1 MKAFDVETVI
11 AAETSEVWRALSDI
25 NAWPSWDSGV
35 LRVEGKA
42 VEGNK
47 IKLVSEADPKRAF
60 TLKVARVT
68 PETGIVLTGG
78 MPLGLFK
85 GVRTYSL
92 SPQQGGTR
100 FRMREEYS
108 GPFAP
113 MIVKSIPDLQPTF
126 DKFAAGLKARAE
138 ARR

>member
-1 MKAFDVETVI
+1 
-11 AAETSEVWRALSDI
+11 
-25 NAWPSWDSGV
+25 
-35 LRVEGKA
+35 
-42 VEGNK
+42 
-47 IKLVSEADPKRAF
+47 
-60 TLKVARVT
+60 
-68 PETGIVLTGG
+68 

-92 SPQQGGTR
+92 SPQQSGTR

-113 MIVKSIPDLQPTF
+113 MIVKSIPDLKPTF
-126 DKFAAGLKARAE
+126 DKFVTGLKARAE